1 MADPGFPIEG
11 ADLRHGHFSVK
22 MYAKMKELVPVGGSV
37 PHFLL
42 FCIHSS
48 CFTSDGHQLPSLQIL
63 LLLWL
68 VISSSYLKDA
78 WHHARPLDPSMFY
91 NKTITG
97 CSYLWGF
104 SIHVVILIPG
114 MSLEWFEPTINTN
127 LLDGDIMS
135 CLTLPLQNVVP
146 RRVGKLNIMLL
157 SGILSSVTLNVTTE
171 VKMTNPD

>member
-1 MADPGFPIEG
+1 M
-11 ADLRHGHFSVK
+11 
-22 MYAKMKELVPVGGSV
+22 
-37 PHFLL
+37 
-42 FCIHSS
+42 
-48 CFTSDGHQLPSLQIL
+48 
-63 LLLWL
+63 
-68 VISSSYLKDA
+68 
-78 WHHARPLDPSMFY
+78 HHARPLDPSIFY
-91 NKTITG
+91 NKAIIG

-114 MSLEWFEPTINTN
+114 MSLKWFEPTINVN

-146 RRVGKLNIMLL
+146 RRVGKLKIMLL